1 MDKQVVVRNRIF
13 RQITLLKGVIVAFS
27 TLALL
32 GGSACTKV
40 FVSVHA
46 PIYGNALTGLNCKLK
61 RELRNHKQ
69 ETDFWCWAA
78 SAHTVLAYLK
88 QDESIRQCDLLN
100 AAIGLDPKAT
110 DPNSIDCC
118 KANYLSTDPE
128 NATSLTSTLDPAS
141 TNVCWLNGWPE
152 KVFER
157 MPYTVSYTPVKFNP
171 AFEGPQGLE
180 WHEIVTEICDDR
192 PIISAVAFS
201 GPGAGAHTVVIG
213 GYKEMDDGTQW
224 VQVYDPGYST
234 LEEDYYVWPYE
245 MYLGDPGVFTHI
257 RDYKNIS
264 IQ

>member
-1 MDKQVVVRNRIF
+1 MIK
-13 RQITLLKGVIVAFS
+13 AFV
-27 TLALL
+27 LGLFALVLL

-46 PIYGNALTGLNCKLK
+46 PSYSSSLTGLNCKLK
-61 RELRNHKQ
+61 RELRNKKQ

-88 QDESIRQCDLLN
+88 QDDSMKQCDLLN
-100 AAIGLDPKAT
+100 AALGLKPTGAAT
-110 DPNSIDCC
+110 VNCC
-118 KANYLSTDPE
+118 KANDPSSPE
-128 NATSLTSTLDPAS
+128 LDPAS
-141 TNVCWLNGWPE
+141 ATVCWVNGWPE
-152 KVFER
+152 QVFDR
-157 MPYTVSYTPVKFNP
+157 MPFTVLYDPPVKFDP
-171 AFEGPQGLE
+171 GYEGPQGLE
-180 WHEIVTEICDDR
+180 WHEIVTEICEDR

-201 GPGAGAHTVVIG
+201 GPGGGGHAVVIG

-224 VQVYDPGYST
+224 VHVYDPGYST

-264 IQ
+264 IPN